1 MSTTT
6 FGAHL
11 KREREARKVSLEDVA
26 KSTKISKRHLSEL
39 EEERFKDLPGG
50 IFNKGFV
57 RAYAKF
63 LGLNE
68 EEMVAE
74 YVKAEAGAEVQ
85 PTLTPPIAMET
96 QKLMASMAVAKEREE
111 SVRAHDPAARVLV
124 TLVTIA
130 VVLGVGGY
138 AYKYYEEKNSG
149 TAKAAEQTPAQQQH
163 VAPVKTQAPVA
174 APAAANAE
182 PAATA
187 PAATAPAISVNA
199 ASSNAAAASADPAQ
213 SGVHIELHARQ
224 ESWMQVSADGRTPVE
239 MILTANQSK
248 KFYAEKQLVMKFGNA
263 EAIEVVRNGKPMPAF
278 APGTKT
284 QTVTYKA
291 EM

>member
-11 KREREARKVSLEDVA
+11 RREREARKISLEDVA

-57 RAYAKF
+57 RAYAKY

-74 YVKAEAGAEVQ
+74 YVAAESGAEVQ

-111 SVRAHDPAARVLV
+111 SVRASDPAARVLV

-149 TAKAAEQTPAQQQH
+149 TAKAAEQSPTPVQHTAPMQSQPLATTPA
-163 VAPVKTQAPVA
+163 VSTTQPSNAQPVA
-174 APAAANAE
+174 ASTNSAN
-182 PAATA
+182 T
-187 PAATAPAISVNA
+187 
-199 ASSNAAAASADPAQ
+199 SSSIAAAAGTDPAT
-213 SGVHIELHARQ
+213 GVHIELHAK
-224 ESWMQVSADGRTPVE
+224 EASWMQVSADGRAPVE
-239 MILTANQSK
+239 MTLSANQSK
-248 KFYAEKQLVMKFGNA
+248 KFYAQKEMVMKFGNA
-263 EAIEVVRNGKPMPAF
+263 EAIEVVKNGKPMPAF

-284 QTVTYKA
+284 QTVTYKS

>member
-11 KREREARKVSLEDVA
+11 RREREARKVSLDDVA

-96 QKLMASMAVAKEREE
+96 QKLMASMAVAKEHEE

-149 TAKAAEQTPAQQQH
+149 TAKAAEQSP
-163 VAPVKTQAPVA
+163 APVQHTATSKTQAPAA
-174 APAAANAE
+174 APAASTTQS
-182 PAATA
+182 AATTTSPESSNTQQ
-187 PAATAPAISVNA
+187 PASTATA
-199 ASSNAAAASADPAQ
+199 ASSDPAQ
-213 SGVHIELHARQ
+213 TGVHVELHARA
-224 ESWMQVSADGRTPVE
+224 ESWMQVSADGRAPVE
-239 MILTANQSK
+239 MTLSANQSK

-278 APGTKT
+278 AAGTKT

>member
-1 MSTTT
+1 MATTT

-11 KREREARKVSLEDVA
+11 RREREARRITLDEIA

-57 RAYAKF
+57 RAYAKY
-63 LGLNE
+63 LGLDE

-74 YVKAEAGAEVQ
+74 YVSAEANANVT
-85 PTLTPPIAMET
+85 PVTTPPIAMET

-111 SVRAHDPAARVLV
+111 SVRAGDPASRILITLV
-124 TLVTIA
+124 TLA

-138 AYKYYEEKNSG
+138 GYKYYEDKNSG
-149 TAKAAEQTPAQQQH
+149 TARAAEQSPAAVQH
-163 VAPVKTQAPVA
+163 TAPGTTQAP
-174 APAAANAE
+174 
-182 PAATA
+182 ATA
-187 PAATAPAISVNA
+187 PTT
-199 ASSNAAAASADPAQ
+199 AAADPLPA
-213 SGVHIELHARQ
+213 GVHIELHAK
-224 ESWMQVSADGRTPVE
+224 EASWMQVSADGRAPVE
-239 MILTANQSK
+239 LTLSANQSK
-248 KFYAEKQLVMKFGNA
+248 KFFAEKQLVMKFGNA
-263 EAIEVVRNGKPMPAF
+263 EAIEVVKNGKPMPAF

>member
-11 KREREARKVSLEDVA
+11 RREREARK
-26 KSTKISKRHLSEL
+26 ISL

-57 RAYAKF
+57 RAYAKY

-74 YVKAEAGAEVQ
+74 YVAAESGANVQ

-111 SVRAHDPAARVLV
+111 SVRTSDPAARVLV

-138 AYKYYEEKNSG
+138 GYKYYEEKNSG
-149 TAKAAEQTPAQQQH
+149 TAKAAEQSP
-163 VAPVKTQAPVA
+163 APVQHTATVTTQPTGITPSTQPAVA
-174 APAAANAE
+174 AAPQQ
-182 PAATA
+182 TA
-187 PAATAPAISVNA
+187 STAVP
-199 ASSNAAAASADPAQ
+199 SSDASADPVQ
-213 SGVHIELHARQ
+213 SGVHIELHARA
-224 ESWMQVSADGRTPVE
+224 ESWMQVSADGRPPVE
-239 MILTANQSK
+239 MTLAANQSK

-284 QTVTYKA
+284 QTVTYKS

>member
-74 YVKAEAGAEVQ
+74 YVKAEAGADVQ

-96 QKLMASMAVAKEREE
+96 QKLMASMAVAKEHEE

-149 TAKAAEQTPAQQQH
+149 TAKAAEQSPAQQQH
-163 VAPVKTQAPVA
+163 VAPVKTQAPAA
-174 APAAANAE
+174 APVSSTTTQS
-182 PAATA
+182 TA
-187 PAATAPAISVNA
+187 STTVP
-199 ASSNAAAASADPAQ
+199 SSDASADPAQ
-213 SGVHIELHARQ
+213 AGVHVELHARA
-224 ESWMQVSADGRTPVE
+224 ESWMQVSADGRPAVE
-239 MILTANQSK
+239 MTLSANQSK

>member
-111 SVRAHDPAARVLV
+111 SVRMHDPAARVLV

-149 TAKAAEQTPAQQQH
+149 TARAAEQSPAQQQH
-163 VAPVKTQAPVA
+163 VAPVKAQAPVVTSTSSTQSA
-174 APAAANAE
+174 VTTTQQAIPNTQ
-182 PAATA
+182 PSAATTT
-187 PAATAPAISVNA
+187 PSPD
-199 ASSNAAAASADPAQ
+199 ASADPLT
-213 SGVHIELHARQ
+213 GVHIELHARAQ
-224 ESWMQVSADGRTPVE
+224 SWMQVSADGRVPVE
-239 MILTANQSK
+239 MTLNANQSK
-248 KFYAEKQLVMKFGNA
+248 KFYAEKQLMMKFGNA

-284 QTVTYKA
+284 QTVTYKS